1 MTRVGP
7 RVLDNGEPFPALTME
22 TVAHG
27 RLSLPEAFADGW
39 GVLLVYRAHWWPYCK
54 QQLAAFEK
62 ARPKLEE
69 ESIRVIAASTDP
81 LDKATETV
89 KEHALGFPVG
99 YALPVKETAAMLGA
113 FYEEKRGFLQAT
125 GFVVKPDRTIAVSQ
139 FSSGPIGR
147 LVWQDVLGLVQF
159 YKKQTK

>member
-1 MTRVGP
+1 
-7 RVLDNGEPFPALTME
+7 
-22 TVAHG
+22 
-27 RLSLPEAFADGW
+27 
-39 GVLLVYRAHWWPYCK
+39 
-54 QQLAAFEK
+54 LAAFEK
-62 ARPKLEE
+62 ARPRLEE
-69 ESIRVIAASTDP
+69 EGIAVIAASTDP
-81 LDKATETV
+81 LDKASETV
-89 KEHALGFPVG
+89 KEHTLGFPVG
-99 YALPVKETAAMLGA
+99 YALPVKETAATLGA